1 MEEKKADGKSES
13 DLEEENQL
21 RERESVCVGA
31 CVSKRERKKLGHRVI
46 EPAFNMTRLTK

>member
-21 RERESVCVGA
+21 RERERERVCVGG
-31 CVSKRERKKLGHRVI
+31 CMRK
-46 EPAFNMTRLTK
+46 